1 MQFIIPVGVVL
12 VVLILQAPV
21 RAVTA
26 AVAAVGVRMVRPP
39 GSSCS
44 CGVVHVGSQTPQA
57 VTGRKWQVAW
67 LDASTQYIIYNIY
80 IIEYIIYK
88 KNNV

>member
-26 AVAAVGVRMVRPP
+26 AVAAVATVAVRMVRPP

-44 CGVVHVGSQTPQA
+44 CGLVHVGSQTPQA

-67 LDASTQYIIYNIY
+67 LDTSTQYIIYNI
-80 IIEYIIYK
+80 
-88 KNNV
+88 